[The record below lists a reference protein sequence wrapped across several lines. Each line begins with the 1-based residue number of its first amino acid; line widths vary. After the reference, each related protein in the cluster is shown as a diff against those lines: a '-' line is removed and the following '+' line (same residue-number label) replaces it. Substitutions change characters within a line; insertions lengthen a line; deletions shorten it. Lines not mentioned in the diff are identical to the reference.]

1 MELEESGSLTL
12 DYATELQS
20 SKQCGPGAEIEI
32 KTNGIG
38 QKDQWNRIESPE
50 INPCTYSKLIYD
62 KRRQH
67 YTMEKSLF
75 DKWCW
80 ENWTATCKEMNL
92 EHSLTPYTKTSSKWI
107 TDLNV
112 IPDTIKV
119 FKENIGRTLFD
130 VNCSNIFFNLSPRV
144 MEINKIKC

>member
-1 MELEESGSLTL
+1 
-12 DYATELQS
+12 
-20 SKQCGPGAEIEI
+20 
-32 KTNGIG
+32 
-38 QKDQWNRIESPE
+38 
-50 INPCTYSKLIYD
+50 
-62 KRRQH
+62 
-67 YTMEKSLF
+67 MEKSLF

-119 FKENIGRTLFD
+119 FKENIGRTLFN
-130 VNCSNIFFNLSPRV
+130 VYCCNIFFNLSPRV